1 MSSHATAV
9 DARGLQVGYRNGR
22 DAVTILSDVD
32 LTVPTGEFLTI
43 LGPSGCGKSTLLRVI
58 ANLLDPLGGQI
69 SVLGGAPEVA
79 RRSRKTGF
87 VFQDATLLPWRSVLQ
102 NIRLPAVVGGH
113 QAQPLSDSRVA
124 EIIDLLGLSGLEDR
138 YPSQLSGGQRQ
149 RVAIARALVD
159 EPDILLMDE
168 PFGALDEITR
178 DRLNDE
184 LLSIW
189 RDTGKTI
196 LFVTHSIEEAVYL
209 GQRIMV
215 LGANPGRIL
224 NLQDLR
230 AIKTETNACKRE
242 DPAIV
247 AEIAAQRELLAR
259 AS

>member
-1 MSSHATAV
+1 MSAAV
-9 DARGLQVGYRNGR
+9 DMQGLKVGYRDGR
-22 DAVTILSDVD
+22 NIVTVLSDVD
-32 LTVPTGEFLTI
+32 LTVPAGEFLTI

-58 ANLLDPLGGQI
+58 ANLLDPLGGKI
-69 SVLGGAPEVA
+69 NVLGGTPDAA
-79 RRSRKTGF
+79 RRTRKTGF
-87 VFQDATLLPWRSVLQ
+87 VFQDATLLPWRTVLQ
-102 NIRLPAVVGGH
+102 NVRLPGIVGGR
-113 QAQPLSDSRVA
+113 QARSLPIDHVASILS
-124 EIIDLLGLSGLEDR
+124 LLGLTGLDDR

-159 EPDILLMDE
+159 DPEILLMDE

-189 RDTGKTI
+189 RETGKTI

-224 NLQDLR
+224 SLNDLR
-230 AIKTETNACKRE
+230 PIKTEANACKRE
-242 DPAIV
+242 EPAIV
-247 AEIAAQRELLAR
+247 SEIAAQRKLLAQ

>member
-1 MSSHATAV
+1 MRAAV
-9 DARGLQVGYRNGR
+9 ETHGLQVGYRNGR
-22 DAVTILSDVD
+22 DTVTVLSDVD
-32 LTVPTGEFLTI
+32 LSVPEGEFLTI

-58 ANLLDPLGGQI
+58 ANLLEPLSGRI
-69 SVLGGAPEVA
+69 SVLGETPHAVRRA
-79 RRSRKTGF
+79 RRTGF
-87 VFQDATLLPWRSVLQ
+87 VFQDATLLPWRTVLQ
-102 NIRLPAVVGGH
+102 NVQLPAIVGGR
-113 QAQPLSDSRVA
+113 QATALPRQR
-124 EIIDLLGLSGLEDR
+124 IDEVLALLGLSGFEDR

-159 EPDILLMDE
+159 EPEILLMDE

-189 RDTGKTI
+189 RETGKTI

-224 NLQDLR
+224 NLHDLR
-230 AIKTETNACKRE
+230 PIKTEANACQRE
-242 DPAIV
+242 DPAV
-247 AEIAAQRELLAR
+247 VSEIAEQRKLLAQ

>member
-1 MSSHATAV
+1 MGAAV
-9 DARGLQVGYRNGR
+9 ETQGLQVGYRNGR
-22 DAVTILSDVD
+22 DTVVVLSDVH
-32 LTVPTGEFLTI
+32 LSVPKGEFLTI
-43 LGPSGCGKSTLLRVI
+43 LGPSGCGKSTLLRVV
-58 ANLLDPLGGQI
+58 ANLLEPLGGQI
-69 SVLGGAPEVA
+69 NVLGGSPNAA

-87 VFQDATLLPWRSVLQ
+87 VFQDATLLPWRTVLQ
-102 NIRLPAVVGGH
+102 NIRLPAVVGGR
-113 QAQPLSDSRVA
+113 QAKNLSA
-124 EIIDLLGLSGLEDR
+124 ERIDAILSLLGLSGLEDR
-138 YPSQLSGGQRQ
+138 YPKQLSGGQRQ

-159 EPDILLMDE
+159 EPEILLMDE

-189 RDTGKTI
+189 RETGKTI

-215 LGANPGRIL
+215 LGSGPGRIL

-230 AIKTETNACKRE
+230 PIKSDTNTCKRE

-247 AEIAAQRELLAR
+247 TEIARQRKLLAQ

>member
-1 MSSHATAV
+1 MRAAAV
-9 DARGLQVGYRNGR
+9 ETERLHIGYVNGR
-22 DAVTILSDVD
+22 DAVTVLSEVD
-32 LTVPTGEFLTI
+32 LLVPEGEFLMI

-58 ANLLDPLGGQI
+58 ANLLDPLGGRI
-69 SVLGGAPEVA
+69 AVLGGAPEAA
-79 RRSRKTGF
+79 RRARRTGF
-87 VFQDATLLPWRSVLQ
+87 VFQDATLLPWRTVLQ
-102 NIRLPAVVGGH
+102 NIRLPAVVGGR
-113 QAQPLSDSRVA
+113 QSKDLPAARVEEVMA
-124 EIIDLLGLSGLEDR
+124 LLGLSGLESR

-159 EPDILLMDE
+159 EPEILLMDE

-189 RDTGKTI
+189 RETGTTI
-196 LFVTHSIEEAVYL
+196 LFVTHSIEEAVYM

-224 NLQDLR
+224 NVRDLR
-230 AIKTETNACKRE
+230 PIKSADNACKRE

-247 AEIAAQRELLAR
+247 AEIAAQRRLLAE

>member
-1 MSSHATAV
+1 MRAAAV
-9 DARGLQVGYRNGR
+9 ETERLYIGYVNGR
-22 DAVTILSDVD
+22 DAVTVLSEVD
-32 LTVPTGEFLTI
+32 LLVPEGEFLMI

-58 ANLLDPLGGQI
+58 ANLLDPLGGRI
-69 SVLGGAPEVA
+69 AVLGGAPEAA
-79 RRSRKTGF
+79 RRARRTGF
-87 VFQDATLLPWRSVLQ
+87 VFQDATLLPWRTVLQ
-102 NIRLPAVVGGH
+102 NIRLPAVVGGR
-113 QAQPLSDSRVA
+113 QSKDLPAARVEEVMA
-124 EIIDLLGLSGLEDR
+124 LLGLSGLESR

-159 EPDILLMDE
+159 EPEILLMDE

-189 RDTGKTI
+189 RETGTTI
-196 LFVTHSIEEAVYL
+196 LFVTHSIEEAVYM

-224 NLQDLR
+224 NVRDLR
-230 AIKTETNACKRE
+230 PIKSADNACKRE

-247 AEIAAQRELLAR
+247 AEIAAQRRLLAE